1 MYQSDSPEVYYATL
15 EETYL
20 ARDGVDLRRSLNG
33 AGLAFDG
40 RIFAFLDDDVLTVHL
55 GAAGASAAISAGD
68 GERYA
73 LGSRVLRAWL
83 RLPFDEADV
92 GRWERYLEQAYDH
105 SRGISIS

>member
-1 MYQSDSPEVYYATL
+1 MGQPDSAAVFYSTL

-33 AGLAFDG
+33 AGLAIDG

-55 GAAGASAAISAGD
+55 GSAGAGVAIAAGD
-68 GERYA
+68 GDRYT

-83 RLPFDEADV
+83 RIPFDAGPE
-92 GRWERYLEQAYDH
+92 RWERYLEQAYDH
-105 SRGISIS
+105 SRGISNS

>member
-1 MYQSDSPEVYYATL
+1 MYQSESPEVYYATL

-83 RLPFDEADV
+83 RLPFNEADV

>member
-1 MYQSDSPEVYYATL
+1 MSQPDLPEVFYSTL

-20 ARDGVDLRRSLNG
+20 LREGVDLRRSLNG

-55 GAAGASAAISAGD
+55 GSAGAAAAIAAGD
-68 GERYA
+68 GSRYA

-83 RLPFDEADV
+83 RLPFDAGPE
-92 GRWERYLEQAYDH
+92 RWERYLEQAYDH
-105 SRGISIS
+105 SRGISNS